1 MRGSGDASLSKN
13 TAEKLWRWKDGEH
26 EGREVRGRKHIRGEE
41 IPISLQF
48 SILLGRFAC
57 IFIQRVSLS
66 PPGCRWEIGKRGH
79 TMQEGNRRGKTCTVE
94 K

>member
-1 MRGSGDASLSKN
+1 MGSGEAG
-13 TAEKLWRWKDGEH
+13 WG
-26 EGREVRGRKHIRGEE
+26 GGRKQLRGEE

-66 PPGCRWEIGKRGH
+66 HLRGARSRLEREAH
-79 TMQEGNRRGKTCTVE
+79 NGRGEQTCVAV